1 MKKEVYY
8 FDNWLKEN
16 EGQYED
22 EIIFNLLNDSTWKDF
37 EIFERM
43 AELDEEFQE
52 FCNENNF
59 KPSWKPL
66 FSLPEVIQFINEY
79 KEKNNDEFSA

>member
-43 AELDEEFQE
+43 AELDEEFQD
-52 FCNENNF
+52 FCVENHF
-59 KPSWKPL
+59 KPSWNPL
-66 FSLPEVIQFINEY
+66 FSITEVKQFINEY
-79 KEKNNDEFSA
+79 KSKNNNEFSA